1 MNLSFS
7 SHSQLAREDSVK
19 KIFAVIG
26 SPNNVKSNTATM
38 VKDFCESVQ
47 SVSPGVEWELVS
59 LGEKR
64 VEFCRGC

>member
-1 MNLSFS
+1 
-7 SHSQLAREDSVK
+7 VK